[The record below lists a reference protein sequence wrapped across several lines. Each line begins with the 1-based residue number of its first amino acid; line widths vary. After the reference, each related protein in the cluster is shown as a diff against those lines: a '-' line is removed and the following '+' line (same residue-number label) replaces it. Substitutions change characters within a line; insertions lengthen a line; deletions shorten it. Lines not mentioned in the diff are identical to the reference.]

1 MIFKCFHK
9 LSTNKTRNRAWKQC
23 CHFRDPPVQEM
34 PVQSMIT
41 HPSPHDVIAAVK
53 SGCEY
58 TDITQCLIKTQDT
71 TNIVVW
77 PIEPIWES
85 FHILKYQMSWTI
97 FYSLII
103 TSTDDIQTLFPGYNS
118 PDPRSQ
124 HHSEGYCLGG
134 RGPGHCQGGCQ
145 CGRRRTLHQVSIN
158 QSYNKII

>member
-85 FHILKYQMSWTI
+85 FHILKYQKSWTI

-103 TSTDDIQTLFPGYNS
+103 TSTDDIQAFTIPLIPG
-118 PDPRSQ
+118 RSITVK
-124 HHSEGYCLGG
+124 GIAWGGGGLGIA
-134 RGPGHCQGGCQ
+134 RVDVSADGGEHFT
-145 CGRRRTLHQVSIN
+145 RSASIN
-158 QSYNKII
+158 LTIR